1 MLEAERIAKDPT
13 VKGYHDV
20 DEFFDVLREDPL
32 DQWYEIGNV
41 IAILDARLEK
51 NLSQQADYLLASEA
65 ANAGKV
71 ILSHADAATREQCED
86 TVAHLNRA
94 LEQIRCDRRIDPEK
108 DILQIN
114 LTDLT
119 KEDLEEVSKCGY
131 RLESYRKMDL
141 ENGQSFDSLFSWK
154 RRLSQRRWNGRCPD
168 CFPTSL
174 AEKYSY
180 QGLCEKRS
188 RTMDGIECYTG
199 QSYDAVCRSGAGGAD
214 RHRRVFTGR

>member
-1 MLEAERIAKDPT
+1 M
-13 VKGYHDV
+13 
-20 DEFFDVLREDPL
+20 
-32 DQWYEIGNV
+32 
-41 IAILDARLEK
+41 
-51 NLSQQADYLLASEA
+51 ASEA

-108 DILQIN
+108 DILQRN

-141 ENGQSFDSLFSWK
+141 ENEQSFDSLFSWK
-154 RRLSQRRWNGRCPD
+154 RRLPRRLWNGRSPGCL
-168 CFPTSL
+168 PTSPVG
-174 AEKYSY
+174 KYS
-180 QGLCEKRS
+180 GS
-188 RTMDGIECYTG
+188 RV
-199 QSYDAVCRSGAGGAD
+199 S
-214 RHRRVFTGR
+214 